1 MKRVKTEI
9 EIHAPTQTVWDVLA
23 NTDAFPEWNPFITR
37 VEGELRPGAHLV
49 VTIAPPR
56 GKAMTFRPTVETL
69 VPGRELTWLG
79 RLLVPGLFDGRHR
92 FALEDIGGGR
102 ARFHQEEDFTGIL
115 VPLMASALERTA
127 EGFTEMNQALK
138 MRAEAANRGPEPKG

>member
-1 MKRVKTEI
+1 MRTVRTEI
-9 EIHAPTQTVWDVLA
+9 EIQAPTETVWDLLA
-23 NTDAFPEWNPFITR
+23 NTDAFPDWNPFITR
-37 VEGELRPGAHLV
+37 LEGELRTGARLV
-49 VTIAPPR
+49 VTITPPK

-79 RLLVPGLFDGRHR
+79 HLLVPGLFDGRHR

-115 VPLMASALERTA
+115 VPLMTSVLERTA

-138 MRAEAANRGPEPKG
+138 MRAEAVNRRPKPTE